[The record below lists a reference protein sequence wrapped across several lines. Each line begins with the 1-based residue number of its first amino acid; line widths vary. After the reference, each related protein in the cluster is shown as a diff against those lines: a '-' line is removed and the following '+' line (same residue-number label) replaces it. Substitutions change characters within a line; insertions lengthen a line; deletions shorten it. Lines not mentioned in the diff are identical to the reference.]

1 MQEEPPYQARRATA
15 WRRPTADE
23 RLRGDAVGVE
33 EGCDAG
39 GFVLEP
45 GRLYGRVAGR
55 DRQAR
60 LLSTGEL
67 AGLGDP
73 MADLFRA
80 GVFPL
85 TVQEL
90 LSEFPERDPP
100 TRQVYLASEAG
111 QISPASAPG
120 LHRDMR
126 FVITDRVHDR
136 EVDLL
141 VATQATGDPGRAFLQ
156 VVSWDSRK
164 EVFNFYMRIGPTWLW
179 AGDSWD
185 ALEPDSR
192 GKGCFD
198 SHVNGSV
205 VMKELREPWMNW
217 QSQRAKIQVD
227 PADPLRG
234 DSLYGRV
241 DGAEK
246 LEKTVE
252 ALVRRWTRAR
262 LAKVTATGVVTSPHH
277 LLRQLLTTTT
287 VNLASTD
294 SQSGAVTPADP
305 PLVLPMGFWL
315 NAEALLDNLPL
326 RVTAAP
332 PRMQADKYLDS
343 LDRFGLHL
351 TEGDFRQPGDA
362 FFAFVVPEASFEDNE
377 VINQM
382 VSTGLLSAK
391 FTACVLMVDFP
402 NPIFSP
408 SREHLMKY
416 VPRGPADGSGLAER
430 IAESITEAVKWKKLP
445 AESPEGE
452 FAAHWGLS
460 DEEWSAAFSR
470 RVEAYLKVV
479 AERIQTQAGFDDYVR
494 LAESRRRQFR
504 SMKLHEFSLTTPHT
518 NIPGNAPLLAMRED
532 GTVGELAPPNQ

>member
-15 WRRPTADE
+15 WRRPTTDGKQ
-23 RLRGDAVGVE
+23 RGEAVAVE

-39 GFVLEP
+39 ASALEP

-55 DRQAR
+55 DRRAR
-60 LLSTGEL
+60 LLSAGEL

-80 GVFPL
+80 GAFPL
-85 TVQEL
+85 TVREL
-90 LSEFPERDPP
+90 LSKLPERDPP
-100 TRQVYLASEAG
+100 ARQVYLVSEAG
-111 QISPASAPG
+111 QISPASASG

-126 FVITDRVHDR
+126 FVITDKVRDR

-164 EVFNFYMRIGPTWLW
+164 EVFNFYTRIGPAWLW

-227 PADPLRG
+227 AADPLK
-234 DSLYGRV
+234 DDPLYRCV

-262 LAKVTATGVVTSPHH
+262 LAKVTAAGVVTSPHH

-305 PLVLPMGFWL
+305 PLVIPMGFWL
-315 NAEALLDNLPL
+315 NAEALLDNLRL

-332 PRMQADKYLDS
+332 PRMQADKYVDS

-351 TEGDFRQPGDA
+351 REGDFRQPGDA

-391 FTACVLMVDFP
+391 FAACMLMVDFP
-402 NPIFSP
+402 NPVFSP

-416 VPRGPADGSGLAER
+416 VPCGPVDGSRLDER
-430 IAESITEAVKWKKLP
+430 IAESITEAVKREKLP

-452 FAAHWGLS
+452 FAAHWRLS
-460 DEEWSAAFSR
+460 DEEWPTVFTR
-470 RVEAYLKVV
+470 RVEAYLKAV
-479 AERIQTQAGFDDYVR
+479 AERIRTQAGFDDYVR

-504 SMKLHEFSLTTPHT
+504 SMKLHEFMLTTPYT
-518 NIPGNAPLLAMRED
+518 NIPDNAPLLAMRED
-532 GTVGELAPPNQ
+532 GTVDELAPT